1 MEGWIKLHRGLQE
14 HWLWTEEREYSKAEA
29 WLDLI
34 MSANYKARSLMIKG
48 KLIDCKRGQLAYSL
62 ETLSKRWNWNKSRV
76 RRFLDT
82 LKRQQMIDTQSET
95 VTTLI
100 TICKYE
106 TYQADADTND
116 TQTKRGRNGGDT
128 PATPREESKKVISNN
143 NTPISPEGE
152 LDTPATCF
160 SFEDFYEAYGK
171 KVDGKKAKARYKK
184 VSEKDRA
191 KIKETLPAYVASTP
205 DKQFRKSP
213 AAYLNQEAWNNE
225 IIPQNNLPSQQNKA
239 GGWHK
244 DLSKN
249 QRIR

>member
-116 TQTKRGRNGGDT
+116 TQTKRRRNGGDT
-128 PATPREESKKVISNN
+128 PATPREESKKVIKKEED
-143 NTPISPEGE
+143 I
-152 LDTPATCF
+152 DTCF
-160 SFEDFYEAYGK
+160 SFDDFYEAYGK
-171 KVDGKKAKARYKK
+171 KVDGKKAEARYKK

-225 IIPQNNLPSQQNKA
+225 IIPQNNLPSQSNRKP
-239 GGWHK
+239 GFEK
-244 DLSKN
+244 DYSKYKTFK
-249 QRIR
+249 